1 MTGGVSKEKIL
12 EINGLEVSYGAIQA
26 VKQLN
31 LDIYAGEIVAL
42 IGTNGSGKT
51 TALRSISG
59 LVRGMQGSIRFL
71 GADITKLEPHRI
83 VKLGISQVPEGRG
96 VFPDLTVL
104 ENLRLGAY
112 VRRDKG
118 KIAAD
123 IRRMYQLFPRLEER
137 QKQLAGTMSGG
148 EQQMLAI
155 ARALMA
161 RPKLLLL
168 DEPSMGLAPLV
179 VKEIFA
185 AIRQI
190 NQDGVSVLLVE
201 QNARMALAVAHRGYV
216 METGRIVV
224 QGDAEELRSND
235 VVKSVYLG
243 STIHGGTKITL
254 RGQV

>member
-1 MTGGVSKEKIL
+1 MTERPHAGQKGVKIL
-12 EINGLEVSYGAIQA
+12 EIQGLQVNYGVIQA

-31 LDIYAGEIVAL
+31 LDIYSGEIVAL

-51 TALRSISG
+51 TTLRSISG
-59 LVRGMQGSIRFL
+59 LIQSVEGSIRFN
-71 GADITKLEPHRI
+71 GRDITNLEPHRI
-83 VKLGISQVPEGRG
+83 VEMGISQVPEGRG

-104 ENLRLGAY
+104 ENLKLGAY
-112 VRRDKG
+112 IRRDKAE
-118 KIAAD
+118 IAAD
-123 IRRMYQLFPRLEER
+123 IHKMYGLFPRLEER

-168 DEPSMGLAPLV
+168 DEPSMGLAPLM

-190 NQDGVSVLLVE
+190 NEEGVSVLLVE
-201 QNARMALAVAHRGYV
+201 QNARMALAAAHRGYV

-224 QGDAEELRSND
+224 HGAAADLRNND

-243 STIHGGTKITL
+243 TTQH
-254 RGQV
+254 

>member
-1 MTGGVSKEKIL
+1 ML
-12 EINGLEVSYGAIQA
+12 EIDGLQVSYGAVQA

-31 LDIYAGEIVAL
+31 LDIGAGEIVAL

-51 TALRSISG
+51 TTLRSISG
-59 LVRGMQGSIRFL
+59 LVANTRGRIRFA
-71 GADITKLEPHRI
+71 GADITKLAPHRI
-83 VKLGISQVPEGRG
+83 VGLGISQVPEGRG
-96 VFPDLTVL
+96 IFPDLTVL

-112 VRRDKG
+112 VRRDKAE
-118 KIAAD
+118 IEAD
-123 IRRMYQLFPRLEER
+123 IRRMYRLFPRLEER
-137 QKQLAGTMSGG
+137 KKQAAGTMSGG

-179 VKEIFA
+179 VKEIYA

-201 QNARMALAVAHRGYV
+201 QNAKMALGAAHRGYV

-224 QGDAEELRSND
+224 QGTAAELKSND

-243 STIHGGTKITL
+243 ST
-254 RGQV
+254 V

>member
-1 MTGGVSKEKIL
+1 ML
-12 EINGLEVSYGAIQA
+12 EIDGLQVSYGAVQA

-31 LDIYAGEIVAL
+31 LDIGAGEIVAL

-51 TALRSISG
+51 TTLRSISG
-59 LVRGMQGSIRFL
+59 LVANTRGRIRFA
-71 GADITKLEPHRI
+71 GADITKLAPHRI
-83 VKLGISQVPEGRG
+83 VGLGISQVPEGRG
-96 VFPDLTVL
+96 IFPDLTVL

-112 VRRDKG
+112 VRRDKAE
-118 KIAAD
+118 IEAD
-123 IRRMYQLFPRLEER
+123 IRRMYRLFPRLEER
-137 QKQLAGTMSGG
+137 KKQAAGTMSGG

-179 VKEIFA
+179 VKEIYA

-201 QNARMALAVAHRGYV
+201 QNAKMALGAAHRGYV

-224 QGDAEELRSND
+224 QGTAAELKSND

-243 STIHGGTKITL
+243 STERAGRAGI
-254 RGQV
+254 

>member
-1 MTGGVSKEKIL
+1 MTDGASKGKIL
-12 EINGLEVSYGAIQA
+12 EIDGLQVSYGAVQA

-31 LDIYAGEIVAL
+31 LDIGAGEIVAL

-51 TALRSISG
+51 TTLRSISG
-59 LVRGMQGSIRFL
+59 LVANTRGRIRFA
-71 GADITKLEPHRI
+71 GADITKLAPHRI
-83 VKLGISQVPEGRG
+83 VGLGISQVPEGRG
-96 VFPDLTVL
+96 IFPDLTVL

-112 VRRDKG
+112 IRRDKAE
-118 KIAAD
+118 IEAD
-123 IRRMYQLFPRLEER
+123 IRRMYRLFPRLEER
-137 QKQLAGTMSGG
+137 KKQAAGTMSGG

-179 VKEIFA
+179 VKEIYA

-201 QNARMALAVAHRGYV
+201 QNAKMALGAAHRGYV

-224 QGDAEELRSND
+224 QGTAAELKSND

-243 STIHGGTKITL
+243 ST
-254 RGQV
+254 V